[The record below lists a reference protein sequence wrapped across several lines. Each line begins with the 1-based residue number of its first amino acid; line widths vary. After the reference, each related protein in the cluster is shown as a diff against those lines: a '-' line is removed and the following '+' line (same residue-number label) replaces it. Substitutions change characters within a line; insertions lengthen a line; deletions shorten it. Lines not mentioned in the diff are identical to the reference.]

1 MGMHLESGGATV
13 TAVADP
19 ATAPDTS
26 PTKAPRRPRAKKPS
40 QLRAAATK
48 LRHSGAVTLL
58 SLAVITFIVLLA
70 VLGPLL
76 PFYDPHQQNL
86 SGAGLGLWSTD
97 NKGTRHILGTD
108 PLGVDTLSQLILGGR
123 ISLLIACSAALISA
137 VIGTTLGAVAGYFG
151 GIVDRL
157 VGVAVDVT
165 LAVPRVLILIPIIAV
180 FGSSVQLLLFL
191 IGVTGWALFARIVRA
206 QVMSLKRRDYVDAAV
221 MMGSSDTRVL
231 VRHILPNTMNS
242 VIVLASLDL
251 GSVVLIES
259 GLSYLGLGVRPPN
272 TSWGLMINA
281 AQEYVTTQ
289 PRLVLV
295 PSVALVLLVLAT
307 NLGTRAFTSE
317 GRDVKQAGNT
327 VPIPGA

>member
-1 MGMHLESGGATV
+1 M
-13 TAVADP
+13 TAVAD
-19 ATAPDTS
+19 AEATTAPS
-26 PTKAPRRPRAKKPS
+26 PAPAAKRPKRPSRAGAAFRTIRR
-40 QLRAAATK
+40 
-48 LRHSGAVTLL
+48 SGFVTWA
-58 SLAVITFIVLLA
+58 SLVVIALIVLLA
-70 VLGPLL
+70 VLGPFL

-86 SGAGLGLWSTD
+86 SGASLGLWSTD
-97 NKGTRHILGTD
+97 NKGTLHALGTD
-108 PLGVDTLSQLILGGR
+108 PLGVDTLSQLILGAR
-123 ISLLIACSAALISA
+123 ISLMIATGAAIISA
-137 VIGTTLGAVAGYFG
+137 VLGTALGAIAGYFG
-151 GIVDRL
+151 GIIDRL

-180 FGSSVQLLLFL
+180 FGSSVQLLLVL

-231 VRHILPNTMNS
+231 LRHILPNTMNS

-251 GSVVLIES
+251 GSVVIIES

-295 PSVALVLLVLAT
+295 PSIALVLLVLAT

-317 GRDVKQAGNT
+317 GRDVKQAGT
-327 VPIPGA
+327 TTPIPGA